1 MKIKLLG
8 SSLTKEARAIDGA
21 FAPARVYHLAPLH
34 LLKVGCPKE
43 IAAARENKLTTGPI
57 IVEKNRQ
64 GYGRV
69 ASTDYTP
76 QGVVVAGGDHR
87 AKLLNTGMLI
97 AMAWIEA
104 GLKINADDAISCQ
117 ELMSKLQAE
126 VLRRMYGDRGPAI
139 NQPYP
144 CVLYVYPFENY
155 LIFEMGGQKYRELY
169 TIDPVARTV
178 ALSGQPEKVDEKFV
192 SASMTAD
199 GGMPKVQTG
208 ARIVSNPIGL
218 VWNQVSWRG
227 GPTSE
232 LMTQVIRN
240 FSNINEMVSNLKF
253 AIKYGLY
260 TPQVPNFAPVPL
272 SSTHKLIAP
281 FIKAGIA
288 PVDVVG
294 YAAQQELA
302 TA

>member
-8 SSLTKEARAIDGA
+8 SNLTKSARPVDGA

-43 IAAARENKLTTGPI
+43 ISAAKENTLVSSPI

-69 ASTDYTP
+69 KATQYAP
-76 QGVVVAGGDHR
+76 LGVVVAGGDRR
-87 AKLLNTGMLI
+87 ARMLEAGSLV
-97 AMAWIEA
+97 AMAWIES
-104 GLKINADDAISCQ
+104 GLKIQADDAISCE
-117 ELMSKLQAE
+117 ELMSKLQHA
-126 VLRRMYGDRGPAI
+126 LTQRIYGDRGPGPI
-139 NQPYP
+139 QPYP
-144 CVLYVYPFENY
+144 SILFVYPFENY
-155 LIFEMGGQKYRELY
+155 FIFDLGGQKYREHY
-169 TIDPVARTV
+169 DVDPVGRV
-178 ALSGQPEKVDEKFV
+178 VRLDGQPEKVEEKFIN
-192 SASMTAD
+192 AN

-218 VWNQVSWRG
+218 VWNQISWRG
-227 GPTSE
+227 GQTSE

-240 FSNINEMVSNLKF
+240 FANINEMVSNLKF

-272 SSTHKLIAP
+272 STEHKLIAP

-302 TA
+302 HA